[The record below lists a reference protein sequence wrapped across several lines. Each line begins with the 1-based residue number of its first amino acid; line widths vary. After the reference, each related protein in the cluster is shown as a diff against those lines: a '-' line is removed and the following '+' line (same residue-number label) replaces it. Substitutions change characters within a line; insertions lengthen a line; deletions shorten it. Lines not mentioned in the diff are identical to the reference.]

1 MTKVTDLSEARRALL
16 DRYLRG
22 NLPQAASAV
31 SAIPRRS
38 STDPAPL
45 SFGQQQLWLLAQLAP
60 DTPAYNESVTLR
72 LPGAL
77 DVPLLEKSLN
87 EFINRHEAW
96 RTIFPVLDE
105 QPVQVVQPAM
115 PLDLQVLD
123 LSNLPES
130 EREGEAIRL
139 ATGQA
144 IPPFDLAHGPLLRAL
159 LVHLNENDHRLFMTL
174 HHIIFDAVAINQIFL
189 PELHALYEAFSHG
202 EPSPLAPLP
211 IQYTDF
217 ATWQR
222 ESQQKEDFAHELAYW
237 KQQLAGAPQVLE
249 LPTDR
254 PRPAVQS
261 SRGSMQAF
269 TLSRHLTDGLKALSS
284 QEGVTLYMTL
294 TTAFQT
300 LLHRYTGQTDLVIG
314 TVTSNRKRPE
324 VQGLVGYFLNT
335 LVLRTNMEG
344 DPTFREL
351 LGRVRE
357 VVISARRHEEVPF
370 EFVVKELQPERS
382 LSYTPLIQVIFSY
395 QPSLPR
401 LPAGWTCS
409 QMDVQTYTT
418 KFDLSVEL
426 DERADGLIGRFIYNT
441 DLFEDATILRMIGHL
456 ETLLEGIVADP
467 GEHIAKLPLMRED
480 ERRTMLIDWNATRI
494 SYPQDGCL
502 HQLIE
507 AQVERTPDAIALL
520 CEHEQL
526 TYRELNARANQL
538 AHHLQQLGV
547 GPEVMVGVCLERSLE
562 MIVGLLAILKA
573 GGVYVP
579 LDPDYPRERLAFLLA
594 DSHMQVLLTQRRL
607 LNRLPAQQ
615 THPVCLDSDWQAIS
629 QQSETNPLSK
639 VQAEQSAYVIYTSG
653 STGQPKGV
661 LIPHQAI
668 ATHCRSIA
676 QLYELRPY
684 DRVLQFSNITFD
696 ASLEQILPTLL
707 VGARLV
713 VRGQEIW
720 SPAVLLRHI
729 KQQGLTVINLPP
741 AYWQQA
747 LREWIKKPEQ
757 LQDHQLRLVIVG
769 GDRLLP
775 EMVQGWRQTPLRSAR
790 LLNAYGPTETT
801 ITATLYELPHDGE
814 HELLEPS
821 VPIGRPVP
829 PRTIYILD
837 RAGHPVPV
845 GVPGEIHIG
854 GPLLARGYLNR
865 PALTA
870 ERFIADPFGSEPG
883 ARLYKTGDL
892 ARYRPDGTIEYMGRM
907 DQQVKLRGFRIE
919 LGEIEEVLTRHPQVR
934 DAVALAQEDG
944 AGEKSLVAY
953 IVATGKESL
962 SSHELRHYLQ
972 QKLPA
977 YMVPTVI
984 VQLESLPLLSSGKVD
999 RRALPAPEVVKRTEE
1014 ETFVAPKLLIHQQLV
1029 QMWEELLDVRPI
1041 GIKDNFFY
1049 LGGHSLLAARL
1060 VDHIEHTFGKRIALS
1075 TLFSGPTIERLA
1087 EALQQQEQVGARTS
1101 LLPVQVGGSKRPL
1114 FFLHGDWTGGAFY
1127 CFSLARA
1134 LGPDQPFY
1142 VLEPYK
1148 FGGLQ
1153 TLPSFE
1159 EIAAAHIESMRTVQP
1174 EGPYLLAGFCNGG
1187 LLAYEMARQL
1197 EAAGEHVDF
1206 LALINPSI
1214 PVQFKTLRTLG
1225 SLISKSLRLGVK
1237 MQAILFLHMRHA
1249 LRHIY
1254 RHLYPSSSRVQD
1266 FDQLL
1271 AIDPRLKAMFPPVE
1285 ALHNDYVGAFTWLVS
1300 QYETGIYAGKIT
1312 FYWAREEPGMEN
1324 SWQPVTQAKKSEDIE
1339 THFVPG
1345 THMSC
1350 VTDHI
1355 QDLAECLRLSMM
1367 RVQEETAGQVS
1378 HSGVL
1383 S

>member
-1 MTKVTDLSEARRALL
+1 MKKATDLSEARRALL

-22 NLPQAASAV
+22 NLPQAASTI

-38 STDPAPL
+38 STGPAPL
-45 SFGQQQLWLLAQLAP
+45 SFGQQQLWLLAQLRPDAP
-60 DTPAYNESVTLR
+60 MYNEGVTLR
-72 LPGAL
+72 LPGVL

-87 EFINRHEAW
+87 EFIKRHEAW
-96 RTIFPVLDE
+96 RTIFPVIDE
-105 QPVQVVQPAM
+105 QPVQVVQPAA
-115 PLDLQVLD
+115 PLELQVID
-123 LSNLPES
+123 LRHLPES
-130 EREGEAIRL
+130 AREGEAIRL
-139 ATGQA
+139 ATEQGIA
-144 IPPFDLAHGPLLRAL
+144 PFDLAHGPLLRAL
-159 LVHLNENDHRLFMTL
+159 LVHLSDDDHRLFLTL
-174 HHIIFDAVAINQIFL
+174 HHIIFDGVTIYQILL

-202 EPSPLAPLP
+202 KPSPLAPLP
-211 IQYTDF
+211 IRYTDF

-222 ESQQKEDFAHELAYW
+222 ASQQKEDFAQELAYW
-237 KQQLAGAPQVLE
+237 KEQLAGAPQVLE
-249 LPTDR
+249 LPADR

-269 TLSRHLTDGLKALSS
+269 AFPSQLADALKALSS
-284 QEGVTLYMTL
+284 REGVTLYMTL
-294 TTAFQT
+294 TAAFQA

-314 TVTSNRKRPE
+314 TVTSDRKRPE

-335 LVLRTNMEG
+335 VVLRTKMEG

-357 VVISARRHEEVPF
+357 VVISARGHEEVPF
-370 EFVVKELQPERS
+370 EYVVKELQPERS
-382 LSYTPLIQVIFSY
+382 LSYTPLIQVMFSY
-395 QPSLPR
+395 QPPLPE

-426 DERADGLIGRFIYNT
+426 DERAEGLIGRFVYNT
-441 DLFEDATILRMIGHL
+441 DLFEDATMLRMIGHL

-467 GEHIAKLPLMRED
+467 GEHIAQLPLLRED
-480 ERRTMLIDWNATRI
+480 ERRTLLVDWNATQV
-494 SYPQDGCL
+494 SYSQDGCL
-502 HQLIE
+502 HQCIE

-526 TYRELNARANQL
+526 TYRELNTRANQL

-562 MIVGLLAILKA
+562 MIVGLLAIFKA

-607 LNRLPAQQ
+607 LSRLPAQQ
-615 THPVCLDSDWQAIS
+615 ARLVCLDSDWQAIS
-629 QQSETNPLSK
+629 QQSETNPNSK
-639 VQAEQSAYVIYTSG
+639 VQADQSAYVIYTSG

-661 LIPHQAI
+661 LITQQAI
-668 ATHCRSIA
+668 AAHCWSIA
-676 QLYELRPY
+676 QQYDLRSH

-747 LREWIKKPEQ
+747 LREWVKRPEQ
-757 LQDHQLRLVIVG
+757 LQGHQLKLVIVG

-801 ITATLYELPHDGE
+801 ITATFYELPRGDE
-814 HELLEPS
+814 HEPN

-845 GVPGEIHIG
+845 GVSGEIHIG
-854 GPLLARGYLNR
+854 GPLLARGYLSR
-865 PALTA
+865 PELTA
-870 ERFIADPFGSEPG
+870 ERFVADPFSSEPG

-907 DQQVKLRGFRIE
+907 DQQIKLRGFRIE

-934 DAVALAQEDG
+934 DAVVLAREDG
-944 AGEKSLVAY
+944 EKFLVAY
-953 IVATGKESL
+953 IVAVGKESL
-962 SSHELRHYLQ
+962 SSQELRHYLQ
-972 QKLPA
+972 EKLPA
-977 YMVPTVI
+977 YMVPTAI
-984 VQLESLPLLSSGKVD
+984 MQLESLPLLSSGKVD
-999 RRALPAPEVVKRTEE
+999 RRALPAPEAVKRKEE

-1029 QMWEELLDVRPI
+1029 QMWEELLEVRPI

-1127 CFSLARA
+1127 CFTLARA

-1159 EIAAAHIESMRTVQP
+1159 EIATAHIESMRAVQP
-1174 EGPYLLAGFCNGG
+1174 RGPYLLAGFCNGG

-1197 EAAGEHVDF
+1197 EAAGEQVDF
-1206 LALINPSI
+1206 LTLINPSV
-1214 PVQFKTLRTLG
+1214 PVQFKALRTLG
-1225 SLISKSLRLGVK
+1225 NLMSRLLRPGMK
-1237 MQAILFLHMRHA
+1237 MQATLFLRMRHA

-1254 RHLYPSSSRVQD
+1254 KHLYPASSRVKD
-1266 FDQLL
+1266 FEQLL

-1285 ALHNDYVGAFTWLVS
+1285 ALHNDYVGAFTWLVA

-1312 FYWAREEPGMEN
+1312 FYWASEESGIEN
-1324 SWQPVTQAKKSEDIE
+1324 SWQPVTRAKKSEDIE

-1350 VTDHI
+1350 VTEHI
-1355 QDLAECLRLSMM
+1355 QHLAECLRLSMT
-1367 RVQEETAGQVS
+1367 RVQEETASQVS
-1378 HSGVL
+1378 RSGGL
-1383 S
+1383 R